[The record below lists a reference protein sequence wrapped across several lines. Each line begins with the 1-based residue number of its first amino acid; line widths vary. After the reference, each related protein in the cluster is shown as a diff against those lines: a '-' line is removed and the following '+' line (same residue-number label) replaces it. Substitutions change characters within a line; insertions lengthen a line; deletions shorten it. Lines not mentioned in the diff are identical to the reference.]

1 VGYGDISPS
10 TVIGRII
17 ASILRLVEIGTIG
30 MLTGTI
36 ATYFL
41 PKKDIRNDSN
51 AVEKNIMESTDITE
65 EEKNNRLYKIFK
77 I

>member
-1 VGYGDISPS
+1 
-10 TVIGRII
+10 
-17 ASILRLVEIGTIG
+17 